1 MGLNTAALAPATN
14 AQTADLL
21 TLDGQGWNRRAA
33 IEGASPAQT
42 FSVEDRAEAEK
53 RFAIIE
59 PLVSPEK
66 FPAIWQQGGGRKLAV
81 VEQLAA
87 EHRCKART
95 IRLWMM
101 RYGRFGVQGL
111 VDKDRSDKGS
121 HRKINCNGWCP
132 LRNFPRYGSR
142 AAAASLPWMS
152 SSRPSTAAK
161 RALFGFG

>member
-121 HRKINCNGWCP
+121 HRKINCNGSRSSP
-132 LRNFPRYGSR
+132 SSFSRYSPVR
-142 AAAASLPWMS
+142 SSHCSL
-152 SSRPSTAAK
+152 TV
-161 RALFGFG
+161 